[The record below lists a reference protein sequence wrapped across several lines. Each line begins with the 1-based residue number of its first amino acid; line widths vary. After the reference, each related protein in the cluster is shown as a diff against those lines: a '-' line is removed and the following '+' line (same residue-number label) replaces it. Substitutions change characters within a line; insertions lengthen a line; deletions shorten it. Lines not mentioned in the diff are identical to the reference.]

1 MIRYFKSTTPQV
13 SVYAPGGQVVK
24 WTTVDGAVG
33 WFAADREPTIKAL
46 LRCIER
52 KVGGGI
58 SEVTREEYE
67 DLVGKAKGRPLFR
80 PDREHISA
88 EGVVQPQVAPPVDP
102 FAVPV
107 AVDSLPAAV
116 AEPEEPDK
124 VSAAPTEPDVRKRG
138 RPRKV

>member
-1 MIRYFKSTTPQV
+1 MRYFQSTSPQV

-24 WTTVDGAVG
+24 WTTVDGVIG
-33 WFAADREPTIKAL
+33 WFATDREPTIKAL
-46 LRCIER
+46 VRCIER

-58 SEVTREEYE
+58 SEISEKEYE

-88 EGVVQPQVAPPVDP
+88 AGIVQPQVAPLADP
-102 FAVPV
+102 LA
-107 AVDSLPAAV
+107 AGAV
-116 AEPEEPDK
+116 ADKPAPAVADVEEPDS
-124 VSAAPTEPDVRKRG
+124 VSAAPTEPEVRKRG

>member
-1 MIRYFKSTTPQV
+1 MRYFQSTSPQV

-24 WTTVDGAVG
+24 WTTVDGVLG
-33 WFAADREPTIKAL
+33 WFATDRELTIKAL
-46 LRCIER
+46 VRCIER

-58 SEVTREEYE
+58 SEITEKEYE

-88 EGVVQPQVAPPVDP
+88 EGIVQPQVAPLVDP
-102 FAVPV
+102 PAAGA
-107 AVDSLPAAV
+107 AVDNPPPAV
-116 AEPEEPDK
+116 ADLEDSDR
-124 VSAAPTEPDVRKRG
+124 VSAAPTEPEVRKRG